1 MSTEYNIQRTDDRRH
16 VSQQMT
22 AAEEVH
28 RLQMRARRTCSES
41 SYLLAAAMLAVT
53 LRVAPISC
61 VLAPVL
67 IATADPA
74 DRSVIALDRNSAAS
88 AISAIISVGP
98 ISGSIVVAVTRL
110 RAHSHTAD
118 RCINRNLS

>member
-1 MSTEYNIQRTDDRRH
+1 
-16 VSQQMT
+16 VL
-22 AAEEVH
+22 AFA
-28 RLQMRARRTCSES
+28 L
-41 SYLLAAAMLAVT
+41 YLLAAAMLAVT

>member
-1 MSTEYNIQRTDDRRH
+1 MRTVGRSASIRWIYRRRRFRNH
-16 VSQQMT
+16 H
-22 AAEEVH
+22 EFG
-28 RLQMRARRTCSES
+28 RRTCSES

-67 IATADPA
+67 IATADAA

-88 AISAIISVGP
+88 AISAIISVGQ
-98 ISGSIVVAVTRL
+98 ISGPIVVAVTQL
-110 RAHSHTAD
+110 QVQS
-118 RCINRNLS
+118 RNA